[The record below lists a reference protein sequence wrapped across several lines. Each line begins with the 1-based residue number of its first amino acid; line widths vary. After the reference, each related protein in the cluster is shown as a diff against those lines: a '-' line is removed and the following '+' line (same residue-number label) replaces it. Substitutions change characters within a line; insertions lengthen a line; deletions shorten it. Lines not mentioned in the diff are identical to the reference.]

1 MATHS
6 NHHSNDI
13 DYEAMWEVLWISVPL
28 FALAGFVLWLIIS
41 QSI

>member
-6 NHHSNDI
+6 DHHSHDI

>member
-6 NHHSNDI
+6 DHHHHDI